1 MRGYNRFDL
10 LKYEIE
16 YKRNGK
22 LAYAFITA
30 DNRQHATE
38 KAARLYKTFT
48 GTINLVGLND

>member
-48 GTINLVGLND
+48 GTVNLVGLND